1 MEKLYNCEKQ
11 FIFRMPL
18 EDTVLKIDEAALLA
32 LCADEVFLEKVRV
45 ASQGLYESMRRLSEQ
60 SESMPEKK
68 RREILTSIYKY
79 YVRSK
84 SRTTPFGLFS
94 GVGVGSFCKE
104 TKSMHQIQNYRK
116 HMLPDA
122 RWLYGY
128 IETLEK
134 TYRRQLDWKVTG
146 AAYHDG
152 NRVTLLYTNED
163 NADEKSIRCTRAY
176 EIIESCGKNYASYNH
191 LVQAVKQQYVEVGE
205 DVIDSY
211 LKELVENHIL
221 ISSLRPTLEEKQPLL
236 YLMESCKKYGVG
248 DPVALEEIWNCMQ
261 TYGNMPIGE
270 GLLVYEQ
277 LWENMHKLYHCEET
291 IQIDTIFDGE
301 EITLNYEQKNQIE
314 GLANFLAALSTK
326 CSVEHRV
333 LEQYRNRFVEKY
345 GIDREV
351 SVIEMMDATAGIG
364 APYGY
369 TNPGDYRTAAP
380 IDQHFNDEIRR
391 CIVTLY
397 EEAVK
402 ENHEIQLWD
411 ERLLELVGEEIQKS
425 CDSFDLYFF
434 LKEQEGSV
442 RLYYNQD
449 GGAPIGGSTLGRF
462 SIHDE
467 RIENM
472 LMQIQKQVNKPRES
486 TCEIQFLPKDSR
498 NGNVCRSRSARNYVM
513 GPWVDQTKELR
524 IEDVVIGVSGNR
536 FYARHRKTGELLRFG
551 SSNMFNKMLY
561 PNVYRFLLE
570 IHNDGTYTW
579 FDYPWERIFADFGY
593 MPAIY
598 YKDICI
604 VKERWNL
611 SLQQLHLHRKKLT
624 PEAFTMAY
632 DAYAKKYQLPRWIR
646 LVEADNKMLL
656 DTSNVTAMQIL
667 YEYVKKKSEG
677 VVTIEADDDVT
688 VSMEGG
694 HRCIEIVAN
703 ITKRKRYQTAME
715 VPQKEVLEREI
726 YLRYPMD
733 EWLYFRVY
741 CKSSR
746 EEELI
751 ALELEKFA
759 KKMEKMHCIHHFFMR
774 YIDTRTHLRIRFGG
788 ERDNLQKALPEILSW
803 LHQMV
808 QQQLVGDYTIAVY
821 EQEMERYGG
830 EALMPYAHYLFSA
843 DSSIVEYI
851 LLQKRLCRT
860 SLDTFTM
867 AVISILR
874 YTQEFFDTYEDQCVF
889 LETFHVAEHQ
899 QAFKKEKERYLEIC
913 DFEDDW
919 RNFRNGEEGW
929 LMTVIDMRSP
939 VVKQYKEQLD
949 MLDQQRKR
957 EIIYSVIHLHCNRLI
972 GTNRDTEAKAMCY
985 AEDILHAKK
994 YALLH
999 DEEGIA

>member
-1 MEKLYNCEKQ
+1 M
-11 FIFRMPL
+11 
-18 EDTVLKIDEAALLA
+18 
-32 LCADEVFLEKVRV
+32 
-45 ASQGLYESMRRLSEQ
+45 
-60 SESMPEKK
+60 
-68 RREILTSIYKY
+68 
-79 YVRSK
+79 
-84 SRTTPFGLFS
+84 
-94 GVGVGSFCKE
+94 
-104 TKSMHQIQNYRK
+104 
-116 HMLPDA
+116 
-122 RWLYGY
+122 
-128 IETLEK
+128 
-134 TYRRQLDWKVTG
+134 
-146 AAYHDG
+146 
-152 NRVTLLYTNED
+152 LYTNED

-726 YLRYPMD
+726 YLRY
-733 EWLYFRVY
+733 
-741 CKSSR
+741 
-746 EEELI
+746 
-751 ALELEKFA
+751 
-759 KKMEKMHCIHHFFMR
+759 
-774 YIDTRTHLRIRFGG
+774 
-788 ERDNLQKALPEILSW
+788 
-803 LHQMV
+803 
-808 QQQLVGDYTIAVY
+808 
-821 EQEMERYGG
+821 
-830 EALMPYAHYLFSA
+830 AHYLFSA